1 LFFIIKGVFE
11 FVTSKLGCYHDKLN
25 RSSDLINEAPAELG
39 NAKKAKEPTTFSIVN
54 SSISPV
60 NRADNSNSNLVT
72 NNSDIKMLN
81 PQGNTTTDF
90 GRKKFSL
97 GKGYSLMDWIRLTKT
112 TPDLAGNGG
121 VMRQITYEELAKH
134 NTENDCWMAINNKV
148 SQSLNL
154 SNPSLNQMEISDKDK
169 AKSSSDNQNKAKL
182 NFDSYQTAKN
192 VTIVIYTKWKEMQA
206 NYLIIDQ
213 IRSSENSEEIDTLV
227 LFIYLK
233 DQVYTYSTGKL

>member
-1 LFFIIKGVFE
+1 LNKIKICFKVHPWVNLQNMMEKCVVGGLVGIP
-11 FVTSKLGCYHDKLN
+11 S
-25 RSSDLINEAPAELG
+25 
-39 NAKKAKEPTTFSIVN
+39 KEPT
-54 SSISPV
+54 
-60 NRADNSNSNLVT
+60 
-72 NNSDIKMLN
+72 
-81 PQGNTTTDF
+81 
-90 GRKKFSL
+90 
-97 GKGYSLMDWIRLTKT
+97 
-112 TPDLAGNGG
+112 
-121 VMRQITYEELAKH
+121 
-134 NTENDCWMAINNKV
+134 

>member
-148 SQSLNL
+148 
-154 SNPSLNQMEISDKDK
+154 
-169 AKSSSDNQNKAKL
+169 
-182 NFDSYQTAKN
+182 YN
-192 VTIVIYTKWKEMQA
+192 VTPYIKFHPGGVDEIMKGAGINATAIFNDVSQFFLLRI
-206 NYLIIDQ
+206 NY
-213 IRSSENSEEIDTLV
+213 
-227 LFIYLK
+227 F
-233 DQVYTYSTGKL
+233 